1 MKLTDKRFWN
11 WRTYMVLLIV
21 AVLIAIVISCKR
33 TMVVKT
39 AEIERVGNEI
49 IVKIED
55 FQDKY
60 GRIPV
65 SLNELGAPF
74 EDNNE
79 TYDYQG
85 QILYYEPT
93 KDGKYWLTV
102 TFGPDEDYIYYSQ
115 RKYWRW
121 NYDTE
126 LTSGNVKNCLKKCSS
141 HINRYGSLIVFVQ
154 IPTVS
159 TRSTHRLRIR

>member
-11 WRTYMVLLIV
+11 WRTYTVLLIV
-21 AVLIAIVISCKR
+21 AVLIAIVISCKK
-33 TMVVKT
+33 TMFVKT

-85 QILYYEPT
+85 QILY
-93 KDGKYWLTV
+93 
-102 TFGPDEDYIYYSQ
+102 
-115 RKYWRW
+115 
-121 NYDTE
+121 
-126 LTSGNVKNCLKKCSS
+126 
-141 HINRYGSLIVFVQ
+141 
-154 IPTVS
+154 
-159 TRSTHRLRIR
+159 